1 MKVKDV
7 LKDMYSNTN
16 SALGEL
22 DNSIKDMLD
31 KIKKAS
37 NDEKFA
43 EKIKLLDEICKGE
56 NLNFKEMKNKYLTD
70 KEKTKIIEPTNTII
84 EIKSDDLLDMIKIDN
99 KTFYYENKDKGII
112 YNADRKSVGIYKDG
126 KFILS

>member
-1 MKVKDV
+1 MKVKEV

-22 DNSIKDMLD
+22 DNSMKEMID

-37 NDEKFA
+37 NDEKFE
-43 EKIKLLDEICKGE
+43 EKIKLIEQICKGE
-56 NLNFKEMKNKYLTD
+56 NLNVKEIKNKYLSD
-70 KEKTKIIEPTNTII
+70 KEKKKIIEPINDVI
-84 EIKSDDLLDMIKIDN
+84 EIKSDDLLDTIKIDN
-99 KTFYYENKDKGII
+99 KTFYYENKDKGNI
-112 YNADRKSVGIYKDG
+112 YNSDRKSVGIYKDG